1 MGTPEFAVETLRVIL
16 EAGYNV
22 VAVMTAPDKPAG
34 RGQKLKFSPVK
45 EFALIHHLPILQPI
59 NLKDSEFIDTFRSYN
74 SNLQIVV
81 AFRMLPEVI
90 WQIPEYGSVNLHAS
104 LLPQYRGAAP
114 INHVLIN
121 GETETGLTTFFIE
134 KEIDTGN
141 IILSKKVIIE
151 ASDNAG
157 TLHNRLMIEGGKLV
171 LKTIDLIEND
181 DVNTQSQAM
190 AIFDQTD
197 LKTAPKIFKGDCRI
211 NWHASCKSIH
221 NLIRGLSP
229 FPGAYAFLRYP
240 DGTTKQVK
248 IFKTT
253 YFQESQNKTPGSII
267 TDNKT
272 TFSVVANN
280 GRIQIE
286 ELQIEGKRALSI
298 SDFLRGMHFS
308 EDFHFE

>member
-16 EAGYNV
+16 EAGYKV
-22 VAVMTAPDKPAG
+22 VAVITAPDKPSG

-45 EFALIHHLPILQPI
+45 EFAIKYNLPILQPI
-59 NLKDSEFIDTFRSYN
+59 NLKDSEFIDELRNYN

-90 WQIPEYGSVNLHAS
+90 WRIPEYGSVNLHAS

-134 KEIDTGN
+134 KEIDTGK
-141 IILSKKVIIE
+141 IILAKRVRIYP
-151 ASDNAG
+151 SDDAG
-157 TLHNRLMIEGGKLV
+157 TLHDRLKIEGGKLV
-171 LKTIDLIEND
+171 LKSIELIENNE
-181 DVNTQSQAM
+181 VNAQSQAG
-190 AIFDQTD
+190 ARVDQTE
-197 LKTAPKIFKGDCRI
+197 LKTAPKIFKEDCKI
-211 NWHASCKSIH
+211 NWHSSCINIH

-229 FPGAYAFLRYP
+229 FPCAYACLRYP
-240 DGTTKQVK
+240 DGLSKQVK
-248 IFKTT
+248 IYKTT
-253 YFQESQNKTPGSII
+253 YLLESHNKTPGTII

-272 TFSVVANN
+272 FLSVVTVD
-280 GRIQIE
+280 GIIQIE
-286 ELQIEGKRALSI
+286 ELQVEGKRALNV
-298 SDFLRGMHFS
+298 SDFLRGIHLS